1 MEVLVRARIQF
12 KRCTSTQVVEPAPAN
27 WTAKVRSLANSWPW
41 GRSPAS
47 LRQRPEGLAQ
57 PHLVGRVAG
66 GSATVTR
73 LAPRLH
79 FLGVDTGIPYIPPHR
94 TREVHFRR
102 FCVLF
107 VKPIAQFHDALCRLL
122 ARPFYSRR
130 RGESPSK
137 SFGKFVGRNFRKR
150 YSIMTSRTQGRGT
163 SRGVAESERKFGVRQ
178 THPIL
183 SSVRLSE
190 FGTLSTPGDAWKWP
204 NCSSWRRY
212 GDAREKKSK
221 I

>member
-1 MEVLVRARIQF
+1 MW
-12 KRCTSTQVVEPAPAN
+12 TQPLRTGPQ
-27 WTAKVRSLANSWPW
+27 RSDLWPITGLG

-107 VKPIAQFHDALCRLL
+107 VKPIAQYHDDALCRLL
-122 ARPFYSRR
+122 ARPFYSLR
-130 RGESPSK
+130 RGESPS
-137 SFGKFVGRNFRKR
+137 RK
-150 YSIMTSRTQGRGT
+150 
-163 SRGVAESERKFGVRQ
+163 VSEK
-178 THPIL
+178 
-183 SSVRLSE
+183 LSE
-190 FGTLSTPGDAWKWP
+190 EISVNVTP
-204 NCSSWRRY
+204 S
-212 GDAREKKSK
+212 
-221 I
+221 